1 MQYVSYL
8 RVSTKKQGESGLGI
22 EAQKSAVNNFL
33 VSEDKLLAEY
43 RETESGKKDERPMLM
58 KAIEQCKQTG
68 ATLLI
73 ARLDRLS
80 RNAAFIFTL
89 RNANIQFKCIDVPEA
104 SHLTI
109 GILAVLAE
117 DERIRISQRTHL
129 ALQELKAK
137 GVQLGK
143 KENLTNYSRQRS
155 IEVRKQD
162 ALNNENNR
170 RATALITSMRSESI
184 SYQKIAEKL
193 NTSGFST
200 RNGNQFTAIGVKRL
214 YDRHQNNH
222 IKSIL

>member
-8 RVSTKKQGESGLGI
+8 RVSTKRQGESGLGI
-22 EAQKSAVNNFL
+22 EAQNTAVNNFL
-33 VSEDKLLAEY
+33 GLEDQLLAEY

-129 ALQELKAK
+129 ALKELKAK

-143 KENLTNYSRQRS
+143 PKNLTDYSRQRS
-155 IEVRKQD
+155 IEVRQQD
-162 ALNNENNR
+162 ALDNENNR

-193 NTSGFST
+193 NTSGFRT
-200 RNGNQFTAIGVKRL
+200 RNGKQFTAIGVKRL
-214 YDRHQNNH
+214 YDRYQNYY
-222 IKSIL
+222 IKSI